1 MVYIRISIRNPR
13 TNNEIHG
20 ILAKV
25 NTGALTLLSE
35 KYALLRIPADIATK
49 LNLNIEDSEEV
60 EMMDFLRRPTKIRIL
75 REKIL
80 VKVDIPDRNTEYVE
94 SMVFI
99 GPGAPLITY
108 PLSARLNIEISPPR
122 NAWKL
127 QDEDRWRPS
136 EKPTPRN
143 NTLRIFGGYRT
154 LDRWES

>member
-13 TNNEIHG
+13 TNDEVRG
-20 ILAKV
+20 VLAKV

-35 KYALLRIPADIATK
+35 KYALLRIPADIATR
-49 LNLNIEDSEEV
+49 LNLNIGDSEEV

-80 VKVDIPDRNTEYVE
+80 VKVDIPDRNTDYVE

-108 PLSARLNIEISPPR
+108 PLSARLKIEISPPR

-127 QDEDRWRPS
+127 QDENKWRPS
-136 EKPTPRN
+136 ERLTP
-143 NTLRIFGGYRT
+143 
-154 LDRWES
+154 